1 MRVVSLPP
9 LLPTARNGVDTA
21 PRGGGGG
28 SVGATVVGGTVL
40 VGGNVVV
47 VEVVVVV
54 LAVVGT
60 TVVVVAFVVL
70 GAAVVGAFVG
80 TMGALVDSMDTVAA
94 DPLSTD
100 ESLHAAASRARA
112 VTVATETFARATAL
126 RNDRMSEA

>member
-47 VEVVVVV
+47 VEVVVV

>member
-1 MRVVSLPP
+1 M
-9 LLPTARNGVDTA
+9 
-21 PRGGGGG
+21 
-28 SVGATVVGGTVL
+28 L

-47 VEVVVVV
+47 VEVVVV
-54 LAVVGT
+54 LTVVGT

-70 GAAVVGAFVG
+70 GAAVVGAFVE
-80 TMGALVDSMDTVAA
+80 TTGALVDSTDTVAA

-100 ESLHAAASRARA
+100 DPLHAAAVRARA